1 MFKLIIIA
9 IVLII
14 AFVAVTLFARHRSH
28 QRAKVIERE
37 YRQRQQFVPKQ
48 PEHTFGI
55 LFQHQLSDS
64 EEEERHFQQ
73 EPYISLSPTAKK
85 LAETDVTS
93 VPTIGVSPGGGIPDP
108 PATDAQSIF
117 ANEPVETTLNDI
129 KITIDTDNISSEQL
143 ITLTILAPKE
153 QPFNGRSIGQVLTDL
168 SLVYDQRHIYQRI
181 QTGTVNACI
190 FSIANIVK
198 PGTLSLEELDDMITP
213 GLVLFMELPNAMNPM
228 MAFDDMLDTATEI
241 AARLGGEVCDERR
254 NTLTTSQIE
263 TIRHQLFNY
272 NLANQQEHY

>member
-1 MFKLIIIA
+1 MFKLIIIT

-48 PEHTFGI
+48 PEHTFGT
-55 LFQHQLSDS
+55 LFQHQLSDI
-64 EEEERHFQQ
+64 EEQERHFQQ

-85 LAETDVTS
+85 LAETDVTRS
-93 VPTIGVSPGGGIPDP
+93 PTIGVSPDDISDT

-117 ANEPVETTLNDI
+117 ANEPIETTLNDI
-129 KITIDTDNISSEQL
+129 KITLDTDNIISEQL
-143 ITLTILAPKE
+143 IILSIVAPKK
-153 QPFNGRSIGQVLTDL
+153 QPFSGSSIGQVLTDL

-181 QTGTVNACI
+181 QSGTVNACI

-198 PGTLSLEELDDMITP
+198 PGMLSRQQLDYMMTP
-213 GLVLFMELPNAMNPM
+213 GLVLFMELPNAINPM

-241 AARLGGEVCDERR
+241 AARLGGEVCDEQR
-254 NTLTTSQIE
+254 NTLTDSQIE